1 MQLHSMTLQAVGP
14 FAGRHTV
21 DFSAL
26 AASGIFLLE
35 GPTGAGKSTLIDAVV
50 FALYGKVASA
60 STSDDRL
67 RSAYADD
74 ATDSFVD
81 LTFETAAGV
90 FRVLRTPERQRAKK
104 RGEGTTKQQATVKLW
119 RLPSDAVTSGA
130 GLGEPGDVGELTS
143 TRLDEVGLEIQRA
156 VGLDRAQFVQTIV
169 LPQGEFASFLR
180 SKPEDRK
187 GLLQKVFGTEVYDRA
202 EAALVTMRKT
212 ADQQL
217 KAAQGGVQVSLETF
231 LATSA
236 LDPEDAETLRAAR
249 PEHLGKLAAEHAH
262 ELAETAKHL
271 EVDAAAAREV
281 LGGRRQTL
289 DVGRATLDAVARRD
303 ALRVE
308 SARLAEAAD
317 EVRGLADRLDAA
329 RRASVVLPTVE
340 AEVAARDGLARAAA
354 SLAAAVEAQQPVVG
368 DLSSLDA
375 LAHLDWSDRS
385 AAHPDDEVLAARATV
400 ETAVASLVERRTADT
415 AQVVLLDRVARLE
428 AGLPARGARLEE
440 ATVALDVTRGEL
452 AAAADALAERP
463 AARSALEAERDA
475 ARALAAQVD
484 ALREQERRA
493 ATTAETIARLGS
505 LRTELGQAESVLTV
519 VAGQAQQAADQER
532 ELRRRWIEGIA
543 GEIAGD
549 LRPGEPCPVCG
560 GHEHPAP
567 ATVGDGHVGKE
578 RVEQAE
584 AARQE
589 AEREL
594 TARHTSVTGLAER
607 VAAHAALLDGVDTA
621 AAATELEAVRTR
633 LREAEAA
640 GTAVQTAERAVVD
653 FDAETLATES
663 RRSRLAEQV
672 AADEARLEHDG
683 AAITADE
690 AEVETARAAHRDV
703 VTEAPVVVDA
713 AGDAGQP
720 TAVTTISEIVAV
732 LERRVSAITSV
743 LEVCAS
749 HAAAVQSLAERE
761 TERVRALDEH
771 DFPTVQAVREAWL
784 DRRELAAV
792 EARVSEHRS
801 AQDRVAAGLAE
812 PSLVALPE
820 TVEVDLDTLRAA
832 VTEAEAIAHEAGTR
846 AAVVAQRAA
855 DMERGAQ
862 HVADAVVALDTVRDS
877 TEPVIRMANLATGAS
892 SDNTRS
898 LTLTTFVLMRR
909 FEDVVAAA
917 NDRLATMSDGRY
929 ELVRSDDREDVSTRK
944 TGLAM
949 RVLDHSTET
958 ARDPRTLSGG
968 ETFYVSLCLALGMAD
983 VVTAEAG
990 GIDLGTLFVDEGFGS
1005 LDPETLDS
1013 VLGVLGGLRAGGR
1026 VVGVVSHVE
1035 ALKQT
1040 IADGISV
1047 RRLPDGSSTLTVRA
1061 G

>member
-281 LGGRRQTL
+281 LGGRRQAL
-289 DVGRATLDAVARRD
+289 DLGRGTLDAVARRD

-329 RRASVVLPTVE
+329 RRASVVLPTAE
-340 AEVAARDGLARAAA
+340 AEVAARDGLTRAAA

-368 DLSSLDA
+368 DLSSIDA
-375 LAHLDWSDRS
+375 LAHLHWTDRS
-385 AAHPDDEVLAARATV
+385 AAHPDDEVLAARAAV

-428 AGLPARGARLEE
+428 AGLPARRARLEE
-440 ATVALDVTRGEL
+440 ATVALDVTRVEL

-493 ATTAETIARLGS
+493 ATTTETIARLGT
-505 LRTELGQAESVLTV
+505 LRTELGQAESALTV
-519 VAGQAQQAADQER
+519 AAGQAQQAADQER

-653 FDAETLATES
+653 FDTETLAAES

-703 VTEAPVVVDA
+703 VTEAPEVVDA

-784 DRRELAAV
+784 DRRELVAV
-792 EARVSEHRS
+792 EARVTEHRS

-820 TVEVDLDTLRAA
+820 TVEVDLDALRAA
-832 VTEAEAIAHEAGTR
+832 VTEAEALAHEATTR

-855 DMERGAQ
+855 DMERGAR
-862 HVADAVVALDTVRDS
+862 HVTDAVVALDTVRDS

>member
-281 LGGRRQTL
+281 LGGRRQAL
-289 DVGRATLDAVARRD
+289 DLGRGTLDAVARRD

-340 AEVAARDGLARAAA
+340 AEVAARDGLTRAAA

-368 DLSSLDA
+368 DLSSIDA
-375 LAHLDWSDRS
+375 LAHLDWTDRS
-385 AAHPDDEVLAARATV
+385 AAHPDDEVLAARAAV

-452 AAAADALAERP
+452 VAAADALAERP

-493 ATTAETIARLGS
+493 ATTTETIARLGT
-505 LRTELGQAESVLTV
+505 LRTELGQAESALTV
-519 VAGQAQQAADQER
+519 AAGQAQQAADQER

-567 ATVGDGHVGKE
+567 ATVGDDHVGKE

-607 VAAHAALLDGVDTA
+607 VAAHEALLDGVDTA

-653 FDAETLATES
+653 FDTETLAAES

-703 VTEAPVVVDA
+703 VTEAPEVVDA

-820 TVEVDLDTLRAA
+820 TVEVDLDMLRAV

>member
-340 AEVAARDGLARAAA
+340 AEVAARDGLTRAAA

-368 DLSSLDA
+368 DLSSIDA
-375 LAHLDWSDRS
+375 LAHLDWTDRS
-385 AAHPDDEVLAARATV
+385 AAHPDDEVLAARAAV

-428 AGLPARGARLEE
+428 AGLPARRARLEE

-452 AAAADALAERP
+452 AAATDALAERP
-463 AARSALEAERDA
+463 ARRSALETERNA

-493 ATTAETIARLGS
+493 ATTTETIARLGT
-505 LRTELGQAESVLTV
+505 LRAELGQAESALTV
-519 VAGQAQQAADQER
+519 AAGQAQQAADQER

-567 ATVGDGHVGKE
+567 ATVGDDHVGKE

-607 VAAHAALLDGVDTA
+607 VAAHEALLDGVDTA

-653 FDAETLATES
+653 FDTETLAAES

-703 VTEAPVVVDA
+703 VTEAPEVVDA

-820 TVEVDLDTLRAA
+820 TVEVDLDALRAA
-832 VTEAEAIAHEAGTR
+832 VTEAEALAHEATTR
-846 AAVVAQRAA
+846 AAVVVQRAA
-855 DMERGAQ
+855 DMERGAR
-862 HVADAVVALDTVRDS
+862 HVTDAVVALDTVRDS

>member
-236 LDPEDAETLRAAR
+236 LEPEDAETLRAAR

-281 LGGRRQTL
+281 LGGRRRAL
-289 DVGRATLDAVARRD
+289 DLGRATLDAVARRD

-354 SLAAAVEAQQPVVG
+354 SLAAAVEAQGPVVG
-368 DLSSLDA
+368 DLSSIDA
-375 LAHLDWSDRS
+375 LARLDWSDRS

-415 AQVVLLDRVARLE
+415 AQVVLLDRVASLE
-428 AGLPARGARLEE
+428 AGLPARRARLEE

-452 AAAADALAERP
+452 VAAADALAERP

-493 ATTAETIARLGS
+493 ATTTETIARLGS

-532 ELRRRWIEGIA
+532 ELRRRWIDGIA

-567 ATVGDGHVGKE
+567 ATVGEDHVGKE

-594 TARHTSVTGLAER
+594 TARHASVTGVAER
-607 VAAHAALLDGVDTA
+607 VAAHEALLDGVDTA
-621 AAATELEAVRTR
+621 AAVTELEAVRTR

-653 FDAETLATES
+653 FDAETLAAES

-703 VTEAPVVVDA
+703 VTEAPEVVDA

-732 LERRVSAITSV
+732 LDRRVSAITSV

-820 TVEVDLDTLRAA
+820 TVEVDLDALRAA
-832 VTEAEAIAHEAGTR
+832 VTEAEALAHEATTR

-855 DMERGAQ
+855 DMERGAR
-862 HVADAVVALDTVRDS
+862 HVTDAVVALDTVRDS

>member
-281 LGGRRQTL
+281 LGGRRQAL

-329 RRASVVLPTVE
+329 RRASVVLPTVD
-340 AEVAARDGLARAAA
+340 AEVAARDGLTRAAA

-368 DLSSLDA
+368 DLSSIDA
-375 LAHLDWSDRS
+375 LAHLDWTDRS
-385 AAHPDDEVLAARATV
+385 AAHPDDEVLAARAAV

-428 AGLPARGARLEE
+428 AGLPARRARLKE
-440 ATVALDVTRGEL
+440 ARVALDATRVEL
-452 AAAADALAERP
+452 AAAADVLAERP
-463 AARSALEAERDA
+463 ARRAALETERDA

-484 ALREQERRA
+484 ALREQERRS
-493 ATTAETIARLGS
+493 ATTTETIARLS
-505 LRTELGQAESVLTV
+505 ALRTELGQAESVLTV

-532 ELRRRWIEGIA
+532 ELRRRWIDGIA

-567 ATVGDGHVGKE
+567 ATVGDDHVGKE

-584 AARQE
+584 AGRQE

-594 TARHTSVTGLAER
+594 TARHTSVTGVAER
-607 VAAHAALLDGVDTA
+607 VAAHEALLDGVDTA
-621 AAATELEAVRTR
+621 AAVTELEAVRTR

-653 FDAETLATES
+653 FDAETLAAES

-703 VTEAPVVVDA
+703 VTEAPEVVDA

-732 LERRVSAITSV
+732 LKHRVSAITSV

-761 TERVRALDEH
+761 TERVRALAEH

-820 TVEVDLDTLRAA
+820 TVEVDLDALHAA
-832 VTEAEAIAHEAGTR
+832 ITEAEALAHEATTR

-855 DMERGAQ
+855 DMERGAR
-862 HVADAVVALDTVRDS
+862 HVTDAVVALDTVRDS

>member
-81 LTFETAAGV
+81 LTFETAVGV

-281 LGGRRQTL
+281 LGGRRQAL
-289 DVGRATLDAVARRD
+289 DLGRATLDAVARRD

-329 RRASVVLPTVE
+329 RRASVVLPTVD

-368 DLSSLDA
+368 DLSSIDA
-375 LAHLDWSDRS
+375 LAHLDWTDRS
-385 AAHPDDEVLAARATV
+385 AAHPDDEVLAARAAV
-400 ETAVASLVERRTADT
+400 DTAVASLVERRTADT

-428 AGLPARGARLEE
+428 AGLPARRARLEE

-493 ATTAETIARLGS
+493 ATTTETIARLS
-505 LRTELGQAESVLTV
+505 ALRTELGQAESVLTV
-519 VAGQAQQAADQER
+519 AAGQAQQAADQER

-567 ATVGDGHVGKE
+567 ATVGEDHVGKE

-589 AEREL
+589 TEREL
-594 TARHTSVTGLAER
+594 TARHASVTGLAER
-607 VAAHAALLDGVDTA
+607 VAAHEALLDGVDTA
-621 AAATELEAVRTR
+621 AAATEMEAVRTR

-653 FDAETLATES
+653 FDAETLAAES

-672 AADEARLEHDG
+672 AGDEARLEHDG

-703 VTEAPVVVDA
+703 VTEAPEVVDA

-820 TVEVDLDTLRAA
+820 TVEVDLDALHAA
-832 VTEAEAIAHEAGTR
+832 VTEAEALAHEATTR
-846 AAVVAQRAA
+846 AAVVVQRAA
-855 DMERGAQ
+855 DMERGAR
-862 HVADAVVALDTVRDS
+862 HVTDAVVALDTVRDS

-898 LTLTTFVLMRR
+898 VTLTTFVLMRR

>member
-281 LGGRRQTL
+281 LGGRRRAL
-289 DVGRATLDAVARRD
+289 DLGRGTLDAVARRD

-340 AEVAARDGLARAAA
+340 AEVAARDGLTRAAA
-354 SLAAAVEAQQPVVG
+354 SLAAAVEAQGPVVG
-368 DLSSLDA
+368 DLSSIDA
-375 LAHLDWSDRS
+375 LAHLDWTDRS
-385 AAHPDDEVLAARATV
+385 AAHPDDEVLAARAAV
-400 ETAVASLVERRTADT
+400 EAAVASLVEGRTADT

-428 AGLPARGARLEE
+428 AGLPARRARLEE
-440 ATVALDVTRGEL
+440 ARVALDATRVEL
-452 AAAADALAERP
+452 AAAADVLAERP
-463 AARSALEAERDA
+463 ARRSTLEIERDA

-493 ATTAETIARLGS
+493 ATTTETIARLGS

-567 ATVGDGHVGKE
+567 ATVGEDHVGKE

-594 TARHTSVTGLAER
+594 TARHASVTGVAER
-607 VAAHAALLDGVDTA
+607 VAAHEALLDGVDTA
-621 AAATELEAVRTR
+621 AAVTELEAVRTR

-653 FDAETLATES
+653 FDAETLAAES

-703 VTEAPVVVDA
+703 VTEAPEVVDA

-732 LERRVSAITSV
+732 LERRVSAVTSV

-761 TERVRALDEH
+761 TERVRALAEH

-820 TVEVDLDTLRAA
+820 TVEVDLDALRAA
-832 VTEAEAIAHEAGTR
+832 VTEAEALAHEATTR
-846 AAVVAQRAA
+846 AAVVVQRAA
-855 DMERGAQ
+855 DMERGAR
-862 HVADAVVALDTVRDS
+862 HVTDAVVALDTVRDS

>member
-329 RRASVVLPTVE
+329 RRASVVLPTVD
-340 AEVAARDGLARAAA
+340 AEVAARDGLTRAAA

-368 DLSSLDA
+368 DLSSIDA
-375 LAHLDWSDRS
+375 LAHLDWTDRS
-385 AAHPDDEVLAARATV
+385 AAHPDDEVLAARAAV

-428 AGLPARGARLEE
+428 AGLPARRARLEE

-452 AAAADALAERP
+452 VAAADALAERP

-493 ATTAETIARLGS
+493 ATTTETIARLS
-505 LRTELGQAESVLTV
+505 ALRTELGQAESVLTV
-519 VAGQAQQAADQER
+519 AAGQAQQAADQER

-567 ATVGDGHVGKE
+567 ATVGDDHVSKE
-578 RVEQAE
+578 RVDRAE

-589 AEREL
+589 TEREL
-594 TARHTSVTGLAER
+594 TARHASVTGLAER
-607 VAAHAALLDGVDTA
+607 VAAHEALLDGVDTA
-621 AAATELEAVRTR
+621 AAAELEAVRTR
-633 LREAEAA
+633 LREAEIA
-640 GTAVQTAERAVVD
+640 GTAVQAAERAVVD
-653 FDAETLATES
+653 FDAQTLAAES

-690 AEVETARAAHRDV
+690 AEVETARAEHRDV
-703 VTEAPVVVDA
+703 VAEAPEVVDA
-713 AGDAGQP
+713 AGDDGQP

-771 DFPTVQAVREAWL
+771 DFPTVLAVREAWL

-820 TVEVDLDTLRAA
+820 TVEVDLDALRAA
-832 VTEAEAIAHEAGTR
+832 VTEAEALAHEATTR
-846 AAVVAQRAA
+846 AAVVVQRAA
-855 DMERGAQ
+855 DMERGAR
-862 HVADAVVALDTVRDS
+862 HVTDAVVALDTVRDS

>member
-452 AAAADALAERP
+452 VAAADALAERP

-493 ATTAETIARLGS
+493 ATTTETIARLGT
-505 LRTELGQAESVLTV
+505 LRTELGQAESALTV
-519 VAGQAQQAADQER
+519 AAGQAQQAADQER

-567 ATVGDGHVGKE
+567 ATVGDDHVGKE

-607 VAAHAALLDGVDTA
+607 VAAHEALLDGVDTA

-653 FDAETLATES
+653 FDTETLAAES

>member
-317 EVRGLADRLDAA
+317 EVRGLAGRLDAA

-340 AEVAARDGLARAAA
+340 AEVAARDGLTRAAA

-368 DLSSLDA
+368 DLSSIDA
-375 LAHLDWSDRS
+375 LAHLDWTDRS
-385 AAHPDDEVLAARATV
+385 AAHPDDEVLAARAAV

-428 AGLPARGARLEE
+428 AGLPARRARLEE

-452 AAAADALAERP
+452 AAATDALAERP
-463 AARSALEAERDA
+463 ARRSALETERNA

-493 ATTAETIARLGS
+493 ATTTETIARLGT
-505 LRTELGQAESVLTV
+505 LRAELGQAESALTV
-519 VAGQAQQAADQER
+519 AAGQAQQAADQER

-567 ATVGDGHVGKE
+567 ATVGDDHVGKE

-607 VAAHAALLDGVDTA
+607 VAVHAALLDGVDTA

-653 FDAETLATES
+653 FDTETLAAES

-703 VTEAPVVVDA
+703 VTEAPEVVDA

-771 DFPTVQAVREAWL
+771 DFPTVLAVREAWL

-820 TVEVDLDTLRAA
+820 TVEVDLDALRAA
-832 VTEAEAIAHEAGTR
+832 VTEAEALAHEATTR
-846 AAVVAQRAA
+846 AAVVVQRAA
-855 DMERGAQ
+855 DMERGAR
-862 HVADAVVALDTVRDS
+862 HVTDAVVALDTVRDS

>member
-289 DVGRATLDAVARRD
+289 DVGLATLDAVARRD

-317 EVRGLADRLDAA
+317 EVRGLAGRLDAA

-340 AEVAARDGLARAAA
+340 AEVAARDGLTRAAA

-368 DLSSLDA
+368 DLSSIDA
-375 LAHLDWSDRS
+375 LAHLDWTDRS
-385 AAHPDDEVLAARATV
+385 AAHPDDEVLAARAAV

-428 AGLPARGARLEE
+428 AGLPARRARLEE

-452 AAAADALAERP
+452 AAATDALAERP
-463 AARSALEAERDA
+463 ARRSALETERNA

-493 ATTAETIARLGS
+493 ATTTETIARLGT
-505 LRTELGQAESVLTV
+505 LRAELGQAESALTV
-519 VAGQAQQAADQER
+519 AAGQAQQAADQER

-567 ATVGDGHVGKE
+567 ATVGDDHVGKE

-607 VAAHAALLDGVDTA
+607 VAVHAALLDGVDTA

-653 FDAETLATES
+653 FDTETLAAES

-703 VTEAPVVVDA
+703 VTEAPEVVDA

-820 TVEVDLDTLRAA
+820 TVEVDLDALRAA
-832 VTEAEAIAHEAGTR
+832 VTEAEALAHEATTR

-855 DMERGAQ
+855 DMERGAR
-862 HVADAVVALDTVRDS
+862 HVTDAVVALDTVRDS